1 MKKEKGFTLVEL
13 IAVIILLG
21 IIALITIPTVNEL
34 LKEAR
39 MSAFED
45 TAYGLV
51 RAGTLYYQKQE
62 LRDEVTSN
70 MTFTFPS
77 ATGLEVSGKKPSS
90 GTMIVDIDGNVSLA
104 VSNGR
109 YCARKDFKDSEITLD
124 TDIDNCTITTKTYA
138 IGDEVYFN
146 PVQNQ
151 LCNDYVEANSATGV
165 KTGCM
170 KWYIYKEDTSNYGLI
185 LDHNT
190 TATTAWITEDA
201 YEEANTD
208 STECLYTA
216 CNDEGPITLMNQLT
230 EDTTNQG
237 WKVNTDVVDVQDI
250 FNLIPYYVALTDKE
264 DFENQGTSYNEYL
277 DLYNAAIEDTNNN
290 LIIDENSTPQGMI
303 DAIYNYL
310 KTNHSNIILPKGL
323 WIDLMYE
330 AATGETSTEGYWTKN
345 PVAGYA
351 NGAWLVNATGGV
363 FNDIVDGADLWAVR
377 PVIFLSKSILQ

>member
-1 MKKEKGFTLVEL
+1 MKVKEKGFTLVEL

-21 IIALITIPTVNEL
+21 IIALIAIPTVNEL

-70 MTFTFPS
+70 MTFEFPS

-109 YCARKDFKDSEITLD
+109 YCARKGFSDSEITLD
-124 TDIDNCTITTKTYA
+124 TDVTNCEVATKTYA

-151 LCNDYVEANSATGV
+151 LCSDYIEANSVTGV

-170 KWYIYKEDTSNYGLI
+170 RWYIYKEDTSNYGLI

-190 TATTAWITEDA
+190 TAIASWYVD
-201 YEEANTD
+201 EEFYT
-208 STECLYTA
+208 STETT
-216 CNDEGPITLMNQLT
+216 EQGPITLMNKLK
-230 EDTTNQG
+230 EDTIDQG
-237 WKVNTDVVDVQDI
+237 WKVSADIVDAEDV
-250 FNLIPYYVALTDKE
+250 FNLIPYYVALEDKE
-264 DFENQGTSYNEYL
+264 SFKNLGTSYEEYRELLNAASEAAQNAIMANADSYPTTKAMYQAMNEYL
-277 DLYNAAIEDTNNN
+277 RTNYSN
-290 LIIDENSTPQGMI
+290 LVLPSYMYSDIINYSCTDEGFFST
-303 DAIYNYL
+303 
-310 KTNHSNIILPKGL
+310 T
-323 WIDLMYE
+323 
-330 AATGETSTEGYWTKN
+330 GYWTKT
-345 PVAGYA
+345 AASMYT
-351 NGAWLVNATGGV
+351 AWHIDVSGHVYHTNVPGGS
-363 FNDIVDGADLWAVR
+363 DYGGVR
-377 PVIFLSKSILQ
+377 PVITISKKLLS

>member
-21 IIALITIPTVNEL
+21 IIALIAIPTVNEL

-51 RAGTLYYQKQE
+51 REGTLYYQKQE

-109 YCARKDFKDSEITLD
+109 YCARKGFNDSEITLD

-138 IGDEVYFN
+138 IGDEIYFN

-151 LCNDYVEANSATGV
+151 LCSDYVEGNSATGV

-170 KWYIYKEDTSNYGLI
+170 KWYIYKEDGNDYGLI
-185 LDHNT
+185 LDHIT
-190 TATTAWITEDA
+190 TATTAWINGVDYGCGEIGSLCA
-201 YEEANTD
+201 E
-208 STECLYTA
+208 
-216 CNDEGPITLMNQLT
+216 NDKGPITLMNQLT
-230 EDTTNQG
+230 EDTANQG
-237 WKVNTDVVDVQDI
+237 WKVSADVIDVKDV
-250 FNLIPYYVALTDKE
+250 FNLIPYYVSLEDKE
-264 DFENQGTSYNEYL
+264 DFENGGTSHEEYVK
-277 DLYNAAIEDTNNN
+277 LYEAAIEDTNNN
-290 LIIDENSTPQGMI
+290 LTIDENSTPQEMI

-310 KTNHSNIILPKGL
+310 ETNHSNIILPKGL
-323 WIDLMYE
+323 WGDLMYE
-330 AATGETSTEGYWTKN
+330 AATEGYWTKT
-345 PVAGYA
+345 PVAGDAYR
-351 NGAWLVNATGGV
+351 AWFVYNAGFPLYSHVTAAGGGV
-363 FNDIVDGADLWAVR
+363 R
-377 PVIFLSKSILQ
+377 PTISLSKSILK

>member
-21 IIALITIPTVNEL
+21 IIALIAIPTVNEL

-70 MTFTFPS
+70 ITFTFPS

-90 GTMIVDIDGNVSLA
+90 GTMIVDIDGNVQLA

-109 YCARKDFKDSEITLD
+109 YCARKGFNDSEITLD
-124 TDIDNCTITTKTYA
+124 TDVTNCTIATKTYA
-138 IGDEVYFN
+138 TGDEVYFN

-151 LCNDYVEANSATGV
+151 LCSDYTEANSVTGV

-190 TATTAWITEDA
+190 TARTYWYADA
-201 YEEANTD
+201 MNNSY
-208 STECLYTA
+208 
-216 CNDEGPITLMNQLT
+216 GPVTLMNQLKADT
-230 EDTTNQG
+230 EDQS
-237 WKVNTDVVDVQDI
+237 WKVSADVIDAEDV
-250 FNLIPYYVALTDKE
+250 FNLIPYYVALEDKE
-264 DFENQGTSYNEYL
+264 DFENSGTSYEEYEELLRTAEQAAENAIMANADSYPTTKAMYHALLEYL
-277 DLYNAAIEDTNNN
+277 STNYSNLVLPSYMYSDIRNN
-290 LIIDENSTPQGMI
+290 SCTDDFVCSTI
-303 DAIYNYL
+303 
-310 KTNHSNIILPKGL
+310 
-323 WIDLMYE
+323 
-330 AATGETSTEGYWTKN
+330 GYWTKS
-345 PVAGYA
+345 PDAG
-351 NGAWLVNATGGV
+351 NV
-363 FNDIVDGADLWAVR
+363 FNAWVIDFSGVIGHGIVDDADGIGLR
-377 PVIFLSKSILQ
+377 PTITLSKSILK

>member
-21 IIALITIPTVNEL
+21 IIALIAIPTVNEL

-70 MTFTFPS
+70 ITFTFPE

-90 GTMIVDIDGNVSLA
+90 GTMIVDIDGNVQLA

-109 YCARKDFKDSEITLD
+109 YCARKGFKDSEITLD
-124 TDIDNCTITTKTYA
+124 TDITNCTITTKTYA

-151 LCNDYVEANSATGV
+151 LCSDYTEANSATGV

-190 TATTAWITEDA
+190 TATVVWYEDA
-201 YEEANTD
+201 QDNSY
-208 STECLYTA
+208 
-216 CNDEGPITLMNQLT
+216 GPITLMNQLT

-237 WKVNTDVVDVQDI
+237 WKVSADIIEAEDI
-250 FNLIPYYVALTDKE
+250 FNLIPYYVALEDKE
-264 DFENQGTSYNEYL
+264 SFKNLGTSYEEYNELLDAAFEAAQNAIMANADLYPTAKAVYKALFEYL
-277 DLYNAAIEDTNNN
+277 ITNYSNLVLPSYMYSDIINN
-290 LIIDENSTPQGMI
+290 SCNDDVEC
-303 DAIYNYL
+303 
-310 KTNHSNIILPKGL
+310 
-323 WIDLMYE
+323 
-330 AATGETSTEGYWTKN
+330 ATGGYWTKS
-345 PVAGYA
+345 PVAGRTHS
-351 NGAWLVNATGGV
+351 AWYVNFTG
-363 FNDIVDGADLWAVR
+363 IVSYDDVDYADLAHGGGVR
-377 PVIFLSKSILQ
+377 PVISLSKSILQ

>member
-21 IIALITIPTVNEL
+21 IIALIAIPTVNEL

-70 MTFTFPS
+70 ITFTFPE

-90 GTMIVDIDGNVSLA
+90 GTMVVDIDGNVSLA

-109 YCARKDFKDSEITLD
+109 YCARKEFKDSEITLD

-138 IGDEVYFN
+138 IGDPVYFN

-151 LCNDYVEANSATGV
+151 LCSDYTEANSATGV

-170 KWYIYKEDTSNYGLI
+170 RFYIYKEDTSNYGLI

-190 TATTAWITEDA
+190 TALTAWINEEDYGCGEIGSDCA
-201 YEEANTD
+201 E
-208 STECLYTA
+208 
-216 CNDEGPITLMNQLT
+216 NDKGPITLMNQLT

-237 WKVNTDVVDVQDI
+237 WKVSASVPTIEDI
-250 FNLIPYYVALTDKE
+250 MGLLPWYQNLTDKTNFTE
-264 DFENQGTSYNEYL
+264 AYFEYAKTSVNTVMSTIQANASNYANTLEMYKAMTNMIKTDYNDIYLPDFLHQ
-277 DLYNAAIEDTNNN
+277 DLYGNCDTDGNC
-290 LIIDENSTPQGMI
+290 T
-303 DAIYNYL
+303 
-310 KTNHSNIILPKGL
+310 TN
-323 WIDLMYE
+323 
-330 AATGETSTEGYWTKN
+330 GYWTSS
-345 PVAGYA
+345 PVAGIA
-351 NGAWLVNATGGV
+351 DCAWYVHFGGFPLYLDV
-363 FNDIVDGADLWAVR
+363 YDAGDYGLR
-377 PVIFLSKSILQ
+377 PVISLSKSMLR